1 MTKTFKDTVRA
12 KQAAENPAL
21 QFFSQ
26 PNTEEDPP
34 EGGRDPE
41 DRDLSQMTEE
51 TASPEPIKEGHRTT
65 NTPKGREART
75 RRLQLLLTPSLY
87 EAVKAKA
94 EKERRSINDLI
105 CIILEDETKGDI

>member
-41 DRDLSQMTEE
+41 DRESSQMTE
-51 TASPEPIKEGHRTT
+51 TAPDPIKETHEP
-65 NTPKGREART
+65 TPPPRRREART

>member
-1 MTKTFKDTVRA
+1 MVKKTFKDTVRA
-12 KQAAENPAL
+12 KAAENPAL

-26 PNTEEDPP
+26 PEEDP